1 MITNFLKKY
10 LPPGT
15 VEKATETVILYFY
28 PKFKIGSILVHAL
41 KSSTV
46 DAYLEVF
53 NENITFLKIALRRIS
68 SCL

>member
-15 VEKATETVILYFY
+15 VEKATETVILYFHH
-28 PKFKIGSILVHAL
+28 PKFKIGSILVLHAL

-53 NENITFLKIALRRIS
+53 NENITFLKMASL
-68 SCL
+68 

>member
-15 VEKATETVILYFY
+15 VEKATETVIILYFHH

-53 NENITFLKIALRRIS
+53 NENITFLKIASL
-68 SCL
+68 